1 MDTGRSDVGY
11 DIARKLPVVFVCLII
26 VFLFFSYSL
35 LHCYPLLQVGVR
47 HPVKSDVNKGTWQL
61 LLFLVLTVML
71 LICYVRSIVV
81 DAGGIP
87 DTPDWICGAGSDN
100 LELPANVQETKG
112 DGGRRKCKWC
122 GKYKPDRCH
131 HCRVCRVCVLK
142 MDHHCPWIYNCVGFC
157 NHKYFFLLLFYSCG
171 ATHLISWTM
180 WETVKKS
187 TEQDTAFWKMFVILF
202 AETLAVF
209 LCIVITLF
217 FLFHT
222 SLVLHGMTTIEYCEK
237 TIKKENYNQSVWN
250 LGFIGNLKAVFG
262 PNVLLW
268 FCPCSPP
275 DGNGMN
281 YVTEQSRLTID
292 MEAGKGLRKLHAQE
306 RRRRRSNKDTESE
319 SQLSSTEGM
328 HSQPSNVPVI
338 READGDL
345 DGSPM
350 RGGPAPARMSVIT
363 SPQVW
368 TPRTAGA
375 DASAHQPHTG
385 ALSRSSQDMSSSGGR
400 GSGGLRLEQRP
411 SPSSPAAPLPKSP
424 SSSLK
429 K

>member
-1 MDTGRSDVGY
+1 MDSGRSDVGY
-11 DIARKLPVVFVCLII
+11 DFARKLPVVFVCLII

-35 LHCYPLLQVGVR
+35 LHCYPLLQLGVK
-47 HPVKSDVNKGTWQL
+47 HPVKEDVKKGTWQL
-61 LLFLVLTVML
+61 ALFLVLAVML

-81 DAGGIP
+81 DAGAIP
-87 DTPDWICGAGSDN
+87 DTSEWVSGPGSDN
-100 LELPANVQETKG
+100 VDIPANVQETKG

-157 NHKYFFLLLFYSCG
+157 NHKYFFLLLFYSCI

-187 TEQDTAFWKMFVILF
+187 TEQDTDFWKMFVILF
-202 AETLAVF
+202 SETLAVF

-250 LGFIGNLKAVFG
+250 LGLMGNLKAVFG
-262 PNVLLW
+262 PNILLW

-275 DGNGMN
+275 EGNGMN

-292 MEAGKGLRKLHAQE
+292 VEAGKGLRKLHAQE
-306 RRRRRSNKDTESE
+306 RRRRRTHKDSVEYE
-319 SQLSSTEGM
+319 DSQQAMEGAD
-328 HSQPSNVPVI
+328 SQPSGLPLL
-338 READGDL
+338 REPDTRDAFV
-345 DGSPM
+345 GSPV
-350 RGGPAPARMSVIT
+350 RSGPPI
-363 SPQVW
+363 
-368 TPRTAGA
+368 PRTGGVGRNPQGWSPAGA
-375 DASAHQPHTG
+375 AEAPFQTSGEP
-385 ALSRSSQDMSSSGGR
+385 SRSSYDSNASR
-400 GSGGLRLEQRP
+400 
-411 SPSSPAAPLPKSP
+411 
-424 SSSLK
+424 
-429 K
+429 